1 MRNERGITLVA
12 LVVTIVVLLILAGV
26 TITYVLS
33 SDNGLITKAQETAKV
48 SEQATIR
55 DAVSNAQAECMMEY
69 YDASVTTKTP
79 AVDLIKKYVPS
90 DWQVTATTAPTITEG
105 VIAKSESG
113 SVTVKAK
120 SYTHTVTILN
130 GVVTTIT
137 ATVNSN

>member
-1 MRNERGITLVA
+1 MYNEKRKRYYISC
-12 LVVTIVVLLILAGV
+12 
-26 TITYVLS
+26 LS
-33 SDNGLITKAQETAKV
+33 CYNSCIINFSRSNYYLCFIITKAQETAKV

-69 YDASVTTKTP
+69 YDASITTKTP